1 VTICLRREEESH
13 RPDEILQAV
22 QRGGDG
28 GDFYELSL
36 GYFNEFYSRFIKRV
50 FSLSF
55 LRVLFSDLSK
65 ELSLFYLASFILYV
79 ISRVLVSDLASLL
92 SSGSRTADRS
102 S

>member
-1 VTICLRREEESH
+1 VTICLRREEEGQVFCRQCS
-13 RPDEILQAV
+13 E
-22 QRGGDG
+22 G

-36 GYFNEFYSRFIKRV
+36 GYFNEFYSRFIERV
-50 FSLSF
+50 FSLLF

-65 ELSLFYLASFILYV
+65 EFSLFYLASFILYV